1 VNDSAHPQKTKVKG
15 LQRFHSEQ
23 RIKTPGTFQKVF
35 KRGVF
40 VKGRLVNLW
49 MLFDPAILRPRIGI
63 VVSKKTHKRAVVRN
77 LWKRRIRE
85 AFRRNQNFIKEG
97 TQVLVQSKKRDC
109 LAPDYREIET
119 EMMEL
124 LLKTKAV
131 KND

>member
-1 VNDSAHPQKTKVKG
+1 MNNSAHPQRTKVKG

-23 RIKTPGTFQKVF
+23 RIKTQGSFQRVF
-35 KRGVF
+35 NRGVF

-49 MLFDPAILRPRIGI
+49 VLFDTAILRPKIGI

-85 AFRRNQNFIKEG
+85 AFRRNQSVIKEG
-97 TQVLVQSKKRDC
+97 AQALVQSKKRDC
-109 LAPDYREIET
+109 LAPAYREIET

-131 KND
+131 KNE